1 MLFRLLGHVRVE
13 TARGSVGIESA
24 PVRGVLAAL
33 LLEEG
38 RSVPVERLLGLLWED
53 PPGSARKNLRLHIAR
68 LRAQL
73 GELGLRDRLVT
84 LRGGGGEGGYRLAA
98 RGEEVDAVTFRRLAS
113 QGFAELRAGSAATAE
128 TSLTTALALW
138 QGPIGQD
145 CTASQRLKAR
155 FAAFDELQLT
165 VRERLVEA
173 RLELGRTSDLIPE
186 IQEILASAPFR
197 ETSWAH
203 LMRAYYLGGDAAGAI
218 DAWNRAGTTLGERL
232 GLDPSAQL
240 RRLHLSILRR
250 DCDAVRSSSPRAGE
264 PPMPARVR
272 SIAGY
277 AS

>member
-1 MLFRLLGHVRVE
+1 MLFRLLGHAQVE
-13 TARGSVGIESA
+13 TACGSVGVESA

-38 RSVPVERLLGLLWED
+38 RSVPVERLLHLLWED
-53 PPGSARKNLRLHIAR
+53 PPGSARKDLRLHIAR

-73 GELGLRDRLVT
+73 GKLGLRDRLVT
-84 LRGGGGEGGYRLAA
+84 LRGGGGEGGYRLVA
-98 RGEEVDAVTFRRLAS
+98 RGEEVDAVVFRRLAS
-113 QGFAELRAGSAATAE
+113 QGLAELRAGAADAAE
-128 TSLTTALALW
+128 TSLTTALSLW

-155 FAAFDELQLT
+155 FTAFDELHLT

-173 RLELGRTSDLIPE
+173 RLALGRTIDLIPE
-186 IQEILASAPFR
+186 IQEILATAPFR
-197 ETSWAH
+197 EASWAH

-218 DAWNRAGTTLGERL
+218 DAWERAGATLGERL

-250 DCDAVRSSSPRAGE
+250 DCDAVRGPSPRPGERPTPAGT
-264 PPMPARVR
+264 R
-272 SIAGY
+272 SAAGY
-277 AS
+277 AR